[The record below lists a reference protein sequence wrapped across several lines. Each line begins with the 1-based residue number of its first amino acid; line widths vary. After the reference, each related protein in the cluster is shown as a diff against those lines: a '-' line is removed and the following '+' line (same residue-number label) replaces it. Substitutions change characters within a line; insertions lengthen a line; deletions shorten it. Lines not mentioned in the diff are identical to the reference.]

1 MGILCS
7 RFCIEVMSVHVIQ
20 QVPPVDRRMIE
31 NLILRSSVKVR
42 KDYQTGIQSR
52 WFDGDVAMTTC
63 ESFRAPLSNL
73 KSLDVVLLLYA
84 RGAWSSQGIA
94 LRNLPIH
101 SKDVFPN
108 LVNDGLAAL
117 YDVPRLK
124 VWWWLRSPIHRGYY
138 PLNLEIAKAVR
149 KYTGDW
155 TAWQMMNG
163 KPRVVDLDR
172 FIK

>member
-1 MGILCS
+1 MGILYS
-7 RFCIEVMSVHVIQ
+7 RFRTELASVHAIEEVLPEDRCMIQ
-20 QVPPVDRRMIE
+20 RV
-31 NLILRSSVKVR
+31 ILRTSVKVR
-42 KDYQTGIQSR
+42 KDHKTGIQSR

-63 ESFRAPLSNL
+63 ESFRAHLPNL

-84 RGAWSSQGIA
+84 RGPWSSQGIA

-101 SKDVFPN
+101 SKDVFPK

-124 VWWWLRSPIHRGYY
+124 VWWWLRSPLHRGHY
-138 PLNLEIAKAVR
+138 PLNLEIAKSVR
-149 KYTGDW
+149 KYPGDW
-155 TAWQMMNG
+155 TAWEMMNG

-172 FIK
+172 SIK